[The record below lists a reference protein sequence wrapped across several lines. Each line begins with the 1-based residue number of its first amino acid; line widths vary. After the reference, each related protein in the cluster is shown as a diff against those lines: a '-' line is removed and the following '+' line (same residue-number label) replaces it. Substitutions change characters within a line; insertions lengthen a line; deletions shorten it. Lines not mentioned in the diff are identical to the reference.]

1 MKDEEL
7 AENWIAEYTSVDVKT
22 QKAIQLQYHKNL
34 KQVFLAG
41 LSVGRSQWHDLQKDP
56 NDLPEDKRN
65 VWCDYGDGCGKG
77 HYNKDDGGWWIESH
91 MFCSVIDTWC
101 ELPTFHKE

>member
-7 AENWIAEYTSVDVKT
+7 AEQFANSHTRYEVAKREDGTEYAKKVSSVT
-22 QKAIQLQYHKNL
+22 IQQA
-34 KQVFLAG
+34 FLAG
-41 LSVGRSQWHDLQKDP
+41 LNVGRSQWHDLQKDP

-77 HYNKDDGGWWIESH
+77 HYNKDDGGWWIEGH
-91 MFCSVIDTWC
+91 MFCSIIDA
-101 ELPTFHKE
+101 